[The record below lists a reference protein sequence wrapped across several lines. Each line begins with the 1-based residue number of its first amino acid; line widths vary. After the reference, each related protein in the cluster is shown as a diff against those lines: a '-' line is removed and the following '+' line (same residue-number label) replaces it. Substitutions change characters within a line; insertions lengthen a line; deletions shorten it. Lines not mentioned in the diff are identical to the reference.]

1 MQETVRVSAL
11 KEAGHPLCLRIEG
24 EMDLSNTQL
33 VRSQIDELLGDESDV
48 ILDLGPVTFM
58 DSTAL
63 GMLVHLAKRVE
74 ERGGKLTLVITH
86 APIHKL
92 FSITALDRHFTI
104 CGTREEALKR
114 F

>member
-1 MQETVRVSAL
+1 MQELVRVSAL
-11 KEAGHPLCLRIEG
+11 REGSGPLCLRIEG
-24 EMDLSNTQL
+24 EMDLSNTQT
-33 VRSQIDELLGDESDV
+33 VRDEIDEMLGDDANL

-63 GMLVHLAKRVE
+63 GMIIHLAKRLE
-74 ERGGKLTLVITH
+74 QRGGKLALVITNP
-86 APIHKL
+86 PIQKL

-104 CGTREEALKR
+104 CETREDALKR

>member
-1 MQETVRVSAL
+1 MQEMVSVTAL
-11 KEAGHPLCLRIEG
+11 KEAANPLCICIEG

-33 VRSQIDELLGDESDV
+33 VRSQIDEQLGDETRV
-48 ILDLGPVTFM
+48 VLDLGPVTFM

-63 GMLVHLAKRVE
+63 GMIVHLAKRLE
-74 ERGGKLTLVITH
+74 NRGGKLALVITNP
-86 APIHKL
+86 AINKL

-104 CGTREEALKR
+104 CDSREEALKR